1 MDRIHRIGQNRKV
14 RAIRFIMKDSIEE
27 RFIEVQD
34 AKEALGKGSME
45 RLKKEDRRKATV
57 SFKASL
63 SSTKMSTVLLRC
75 IDLTLVF
82 HISPY
87 ALDHCIERSL

>member
-57 SFKASL
+57 SFKA
-63 SSTKMSTVLLRC
+63 
-75 IDLTLVF
+75 
-82 HISPY
+82 
-87 ALDHCIERSL
+87 